1 MHNEAYDFVQ
11 LLCTSNNDG
20 GGNNVDNNDG
30 KKEALGV
37 YLQITCFIKL
47 FQGQYKKNALK
58 TINYAM
64 KMSIVKHTPLNQY
77 NYIDHTHE
85 KILIQ
90 HCK

>member
-1 MHNEAYDFVQ
+1 MRNEAYDFIQ

-20 GGNNVDNNDG
+20 GGNNADNNDG

-58 TINYAM
+58 MINYAM

>member
-1 MHNEAYDFVQ
+1 M
-11 LLCTSNNDG
+11 
-20 GGNNVDNNDG
+20 
-30 KKEALGV
+30 
-37 YLQITCFIKL
+37 
-47 FQGQYKKNALK
+47 
-58 TINYAM
+58 INYAM